1 MSTAPDRLL
10 RRLEWQVVR
19 RLDGRIQ
26 GAYRTAWRGTGI
38 DFTDLREYTP
48 EDDVR
53 HIDWNVTARLDEPYV
68 REYTEDRE
76 LTAWLVLDQSAS
88 MRFGAGKG
96 GNGNGSGSG
105 DAQGKDSVLA
115 ELAVC
120 LARLFSRG
128 GNRVG
133 AVLYD
138 NRSQQVIPPR
148 SGRTHVLHLADQL
161 SRATAASDGRT
172 TDLAAMLH
180 LAAATARR
188 RGLVFV
194 ISDFIGELDWE
205 PALTRLGQRHE
216 VVAIC
221 VVDPM
226 ELDLPDLGLVL
237 VEDAE
242 TGEQVLADTS
252 DPLFRQRLRAEV
264 VAREAAVAAA
274 MRRARVT
281 AYRVTTDQD
290 LVRVL
295 IGMVRRSKRRRR

>member
-1 MSTAPDRLL
+1 VSSPPDRLL

-26 GAYRTAWRGTGI
+26 GAYRTAFRGTGI

-76 LTAWLVLDQSAS
+76 LTAWLVLDRSAS
-88 MRFGAGKG
+88 MRFG
-96 GNGNGSGSG
+96 GNE
-105 DAQGKDSVLA
+105 GKDSVLA

-120 LARLFSRG
+120 LARLFTQG

-138 NRSQQVIPPR
+138 NRYRRVIPPGT
-148 SGRTHVLHLADQL
+148 GRNHVLHVTDELTKTREGKA
-161 SRATAASDGRT
+161 DGRT

-180 LAAATARR
+180 LAAATVRR
-188 RGLVFV
+188 RSLVFV
-194 ISDFIGELDWE
+194 VSDFIGELDWE

-242 TGEQVLADTS
+242 TGEQLLADTS
-252 DPLFRQRLRAEV
+252 DPVFRQRLRAEV
-264 VAREAAVAAA
+264 AAREAAIASA
-274 MRRARVT
+274 MRGAHVT

-295 IGMVRRSKRRRR
+295 IGMVRRSKRRRG